1 MKKNYSKLNNKNT
14 SKKGKNIS
22 PKPFRENKISNS
34 KKVNDNKINFKQNP
48 PIILGDI
55 RLNKFI
61 SDSGYCSRREAD
73 NFISMGKVKVNGVVA
88 GIGSRINS
96 KSQVVVNGKTLENF
110 DDTVYIALNKPVGIT
125 TTTEKSVKDNVIDFV
140 NYPSRI
146 FPVGRL
152 DKDSEGLLILTNDGD
167 VVNKILRAG
176 NSHEKEYNVRVNKKI
191 TDEFILKMS
200 NGVPILDV
208 VTKKCKVKKIDDYT
222 FNIILIQ
229 GLNRQIRRMCEYFGY
244 EVTALKRERIMNIK
258 LGNLSIGKWRYL
270 TDKEIDELN
279 VSLLSSENLDK
290 KKINN
295 KNK

>member
-34 KKVNDNKINFKQNP
+34 KKVSDNKINYKQNP